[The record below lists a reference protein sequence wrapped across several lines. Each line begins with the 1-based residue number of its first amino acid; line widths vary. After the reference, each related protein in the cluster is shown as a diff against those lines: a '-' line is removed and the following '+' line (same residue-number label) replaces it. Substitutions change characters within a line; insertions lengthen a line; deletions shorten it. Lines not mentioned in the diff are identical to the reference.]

1 MAHTVHFVELLNRS
15 LLVRVGVVPVDS
27 GHVTGPRCLS
37 VCLSVCLR
45 LQLYA
50 VTCFLLIIVSDKS
63 MDTV

>member
-37 VCLSVCLR
+37 VCLR